1 MTLKT
6 IRKLPAGDGRQA
18 MDSIIVGVLALQGD
32 FREHIEMLKMLGVEA
47 REIRFPGQL
56 DQVDGLI
63 IPGGESTTIN
73 KLFDKYGFRKKL
85 HEFYESGKPLFGTC
99 AGLIVLAKKA
109 KGEENQLGL
118 IDIDVE
124 RNAYGRQIDS
134 FEQKI
139 SLNLNHS
146 AEKKDFNSVYIR
158 APKIIRKGDGVK
170 VLGMHDEEIVLARQE
185 NVLVSSFHPE
195 LTDDTRIHKYFIGMI
210 REYVKEK

>member
-1 MTLKT
+1 
-6 IRKLPAGDGRQA
+6 
-18 MDSIIVGVLALQGD
+18 MDSIVVGVLALQGD
-32 FREHIEMLKMLGVEA
+32 FREHVEMVEKLGVEA
-47 REIRFPGQL
+47 REIRFPEQM
-56 DQVDGLI
+56 DQIDGLI

-73 KLFDKYGFRKKL
+73 KLFDRYGFRKKL
-85 HEFYESGKPLFGTC
+85 HEFYGSGKPLFGTC

-109 KGEENQLGL
+109 VGEESQLGL
-118 IDIDVE
+118 IDIDVQ

-139 SLNLNHS
+139 CLILNHK

-210 REYVKEK
+210 REYIKEK

>member
-1 MTLKT
+1 LKKS
-6 IRKLPAGDGRQA
+6 RKLPAGDGRQA
-18 MDSIIVGVLALQGD
+18 MDGIIVGVLALQGD
-32 FREHIEMLKMLGVEA
+32 FREHINMLRILGAEA
-47 REIRFPGQL
+47 REIRFPRQL
-56 DQVDGLI
+56 DEVDGLI

-73 KLFDKYGFRKKL
+73 KLFDKYGFREKL
-85 HEFYESGKPLFGTC
+85 HEFHRSGKPLFGTC

-109 KGEENQLGL
+109 KGEESQLGL

-139 SLNLNHS
+139 SLNLDHK

-158 APKIIRKGDGVK
+158 APKIIRKSDGVK
-170 VLGMHDEEIVLARQE
+170 VLGMHDDEIVLARQK

-195 LTDDTRIHKYFIGMI
+195 LTEDTRIHRYFIGMI
-210 REYVKEK
+210 RENIKEK

>member
-1 MTLKT
+1 
-6 IRKLPAGDGRQA
+6 
-18 MDSIIVGVLALQGD
+18 MDNIIVGVLALQGD
-32 FREHIEMLKMLGVEA
+32 FREHVEMVKMLGVEA
-47 REIRFPGQL
+47 REIRFPEQL
-56 DQVDGLI
+56 DQVHGLI

-85 HEFYESGKPLFGTC
+85 NEFYKSGKPLFGTC

-109 KGEENQLGL
+109 KGEERQLGL

-139 SLNLNHS
+139 SLNLNHK
-146 AEKKDFNSVYIR
+146 AGKKDFNSVYIR
-158 APKIIRKGDGVK
+158 APKIIRKGDNVK
-170 VLGMHDEEIVLARQE
+170 VLGVHDEEIVLARQK

-195 LTDDTRIHKYFIGMI
+195 LTDDTRVHKYFIGMI
-210 REYVKEK
+210 REHIKEK

>member
-1 MTLKT
+1 LKT
-6 IRKLPAGDGRQA
+6 SRKLPAGDGRQA
-18 MDSIIVGVLALQGD
+18 MDSIVVGVLALQGD
-32 FREHIEMLKMLGVEA
+32 FREHIEMIKLLGVET
-47 REIRFPGQL
+47 REIRFPEQL
-56 DQVDGLI
+56 DEVDGLI

-99 AGLIVLAKKA
+99 AGLIVLSKEAR
-109 KGEENQLGL
+109 GEEKQLGL

-134 FEQKI
+134 FEQRI
-139 SLNLNHS
+139 SLNLNHK

-158 APKIIRKGDGVK
+158 APKIIRKGEGVK
-170 VLGMHDEEIVLARQE
+170 VLGLHDDEIVLARQK

-195 LTDDTRIHKYFIGMI
+195 LTDDTRIHRYFIEMI